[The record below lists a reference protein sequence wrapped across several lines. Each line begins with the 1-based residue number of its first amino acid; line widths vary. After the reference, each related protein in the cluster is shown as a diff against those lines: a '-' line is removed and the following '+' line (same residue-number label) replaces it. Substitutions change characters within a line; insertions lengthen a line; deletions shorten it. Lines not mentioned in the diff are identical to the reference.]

1 MGGRDRPSEVLLS
14 FFGRFGNAESTPVN
28 CHQRCFTWLGKDA
41 PDVSCNDGS
50 ADLKAVYKADQCVD
64 LFGLAWDLLVTR
76 IERGDTSKSML
87 AGVVN
92 EDRLRKERESRL
104 KQAKLLNEFTT
115 KRQGQTGIPNN
126 NLKQST
132 PVNGGS
138 TNNVFQR
145 LSSFPRS
152 KPLPETPNEMDASEH
167 DLLAGYGVKR
177 GPRGGLTPKFRPDLA
192 ARKFFSE
199 LHGRA
204 TKNRHSKKKQM
215 REVAL
220 KEFALR
226 HI

>member
-28 CHQRCFTWLGKDA
+28 CHQRCFTWLGQDA

-76 IERGDTSKSML
+76 IERGDTTKSML

-92 EDRLRKERESRL
+92 EDRLRVERESRL
-104 KQAKLLNEFTT
+104 NQAKLLNEYT
-115 KRQGQTGIPNN
+115 KKHQAKSGIPNN
-126 NLKQST
+126 NPNQST
-132 PVNGGS
+132 NVNGRPM
-138 TNNVFQR
+138 NQVFQR
-145 LSSFPRS
+145 LASFPRS
-152 KPLPETPNEMDASEH
+152 KPLPETPNEMDASEQE
-167 DLLAGYGVKR
+167 LLAGYGVKR
-177 GPRGGLTPKFRPDLA
+177 GPRGGLKPKFRPDLA

-215 REVAL
+215 RDVAV

-226 HI
+226 QI